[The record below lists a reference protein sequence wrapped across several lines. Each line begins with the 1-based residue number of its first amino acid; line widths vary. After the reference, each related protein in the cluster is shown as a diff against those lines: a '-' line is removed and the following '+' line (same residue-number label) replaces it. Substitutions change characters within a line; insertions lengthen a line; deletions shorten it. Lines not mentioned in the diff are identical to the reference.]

1 MKLYSVK
8 RFSKRYHRVE
18 LGKEEALGG
27 MGVDGWGINL
37 TAVGKERYYTM
48 HLDWSDW
55 QKLRE
60 FVEANE
66 GKYNQ
71 KFEVKI

>member
-18 LGKEEALGG
+18 MAQEEALGG
-27 MGVDGWGINL
+27 MGIDGWGINL
-37 TAVGKERYYTM
+37 TATGEDRYYTM

-55 QKLRE
+55 EKLRE
-60 FVEANE
+60 FVEKHEAE
-66 GKYNQ
+66 YRK
-71 KFEVKI
+71 